1 MTRRKTGSGIRMK
14 ERLQKLLSAAGVC
27 SRRAAEGYIIAGRVT
42 VNGETALL
50 GQQAD
55 PETDDIRVD
64 GVPLG
69 REPEAVYLML
79 NKPRGYVTTVSDE
92 QGRKTVMDLLTG
104 VSARV
109 YPVGRLDRDSE
120 GLLLLTNQGDLAHDL
135 LSPKKHVDKEYG
147 VRVEGRLTAA
157 DCAAVKAGLHLDD
170 GLDCQPAELA
180 ILPNTGGREA
190 HITIREGKF
199 HQIKRML
206 ASRGK
211 PVVYLKRL
219 SMGSLTLD
227 EGLSK
232 GEYRLLTAEEIKN
245 LRESGQFA
253 QGKAG
258 ADK

>member
-1 MTRRKTGSGIRMK
+1 MAQQRLDKIIASTGRY
-14 ERLQKLLSAAGVC
+14 
-27 SRRAAEGYIIAGRVT
+27 SRREVKTLVREGRVLVDGRIAASAEDKCDPLT
-42 VNGETALL
+42 ARISVNGEELFYREHTYVMLHKPAGVLSATED
-50 GQQAD
+50 GRG
-55 PETDDIRVD
+55 ETV
-64 GVPLG
+64 L
-69 REPEAVYLML
+69 
-79 NKPRGYVTTVSDE
+79 
-92 QGRKTVMDLLTG
+92 DLLAPEYRKIG
-104 VSARV
+104 LF
-109 YPVGRLDRDSE
+109 PVGRLDKDTE
-120 GLLLLTNQGDLAHDL
+120 GLLLLTDDGALDD
-135 LSPKKHVDKEYG
+135 
-147 VRVEGRLTAA
+147 A
-157 DCAAVKAGLHLDD
+157 DCKAFVQGIMLGD
-170 GLDCQPAELA
+170 GLECLPAKLE
-180 ILPNTGGREA
+180 ILKSDAQSEA
-190 HITIREGKF
+190 LITIHEGKF

>member
-1 MTRRKTGSGIRMK
+1 MAQQRLDKIIASTGRY
-14 ERLQKLLSAAGVC
+14 
-27 SRRAAEGYIIAGRVT
+27 SRREVKTLVREGCVLVDGRIAASAEDKCDPLTARIS
-42 VNGETALL
+42 VNGEELFYREHTYVMLHKPAGVLSATED
-50 GQQAD
+50 GRG
-55 PETDDIRVD
+55 ETV
-64 GVPLG
+64 L
-69 REPEAVYLML
+69 
-79 NKPRGYVTTVSDE
+79 
-92 QGRKTVMDLLTG
+92 DLLAPEYRKIG
-104 VSARV
+104 LF
-109 YPVGRLDRDSE
+109 PVGRLDKDTE
-120 GLLLLTNQGDLAHDL
+120 GLLLLTD
-135 LSPKKHVDKEYG
+135 DKVYFARTDG
-147 VRVEGRLTAA
+147 ALDDA
-157 DCAAVKAGLHLDD
+157 DCKAFVQGITLGD
-170 GLDCQPAELA
+170 GLECLPAKLE
-180 ILPNTGGREA
+180 ILKSDAQSEA
-190 HITIREGKF
+190 LITIREGKF